1 MRGLIRA
8 SRRSTRTA
16 MLRTR
21 ELPVGLTPRRA
32 SGPWAAQVL
41 ARGFEGVAKDYPEGE
56 RGWEPKGQS

>member
-1 MRGLIRA
+1 M
-8 SRRSTRTA
+8 TRTA